1 MDIFHSIYFA
11 TGLILL
17 LRLWKLGIIDNDY
30 YKLWRKPF
38 VVGISGN
45 SGVGKTS
52 LTKNLELVF
61 GINSV
66 TKIKGDGYHIWD
78 RSKLIWNTITHLN
91 PRANELQK
99 FNEDV
104 DDLISGK
111 NIQISNY
118 NHSTGKKILLTM

>member
-1 MDIFHSIYFA
+1 M
-11 TGLILL
+11 
-17 LRLWKLGIIDNDY
+17 
-30 YKLWRKPF
+30 
-38 VVGISGN
+38 VGISGN

-111 NIQISNY
+111 TFKFQIIIIQL
-118 NHSTGKKILLTM
+118 GKKFY